1 MLIRGKNVSKET
13 IKSDRAVKKV
23 ILRAGFHDEILSTI
37 KAKHIPYE
45 FVSPELFDKKY
56 KDAQGIVCE
65 IDDFE
70 YASLDEC
77 LEVVNNDSLVLILD
91 GISDPMN
98 LGNMIRTFETLGGSF
113 IMIPKNRSAEV
124 NDTVMKV
131 SCGAYLY
138 TKIVQ
143 VTNLNKAIDRLKE
156 KGYWIAGADM
166 DGTTDYD
173 KLDVDRPLAIVIG
186 SEGFGISRLV
196 QENCDYLINIPMK
209 GKINS
214 MNASISAAIIMSDII
229 SRRRRK

>member
-1 MLIRGKNVSKET
+1 
-13 IKSDRAVKKV
+13 
-23 ILRAGFHDEILSTI
+23 
-37 KAKHIPYE
+37 
-45 FVSPELFDKKY
+45 
-56 KDAQGIVCE
+56 
-65 IDDFE
+65 
-70 YASLDEC
+70 
-77 LEVVNNDSLVLILD
+77 
-91 GISDPMN
+91 
-98 LGNMIRTFETLGGSF
+98 
-113 IMIPKNRSAEV
+113 
-124 NDTVMKV
+124 MKV

-156 KGYWIAGADM
+156 KGYWVAGADM